1 VRSVDAV
8 LWDFGGVLTTSPFE
22 AFNRYEE
29 EAGLPRDLIRTLN
42 ATNPDDNAWARLE
55 RSEVDVDGFI
65 TLFEA
70 EAATHGHTVD
80 GQRVLDCLSGDI
92 RPEMVEALR
101 RCRERLRVGCITNNV
116 PTGHGP
122 GMASSPGRAAAV
134 DEVMELF
141 EVVVES
147 SKVGIRKPDPRV
159 YTLACAKL
167 GVRPQRCAYLD
178 DLGINCKPAAA
189 LGMTAIKVV
198 SSDQALAELSAA
210 VGFPLS

>member
-1 VRSVDAV
+1 MRSVDAV

>member
-1 VRSVDAV
+1 MRSVDAV

-29 EAGLPRDLIRTLN
+29 EAGLPRDLVRTLN

-70 EAATHGHTVD
+70 EAATHGHTVV

-198 SSDQALAELSAA
+198 SSDQALAELSAV